1 MTPTIEQHRGT
12 AMMNAVQ
19 RLLQPLVRLLI
30 THAITLPVF
39 HELLKRVYVEVAEK
53 FFPISGKRQTDS
65 RIHLLTGVHRKDVR
79 RLREERD
86 KGSLRSEKSSSLGA
100 LLVSRWIGDRRF
112 CDDSGRPRPL
122 PRTGAFSFNS
132 LVEEVNTDIR
142 PRAVLDE
149 WLRLGVVE
157 VNSEGM
163 VRLNTA
169 AFVPESG
176 FDEKCFF
183 LGENVRG
190 HLAAC
195 VHNLQQEGPPEPE
208 RNVFYDR
215 LSEKSLGELRELA
228 AAEGMRILQLLNR
241 RAFQLQQQDKKA
253 PEATR
258 QMRFG
263 FYWHQEQEE
272 DET

>member
-1 MTPTIEQHRGT
+1 VTPTTEKNRAT

-30 THAITLPVF
+30 IHAITLPVF
-39 HELLKRVYVEVAEK
+39 HELLKRVYMDVAEK
-53 FFPISGKRQTDS
+53 YFPIAGKRQTDS
-65 RIHLLTGVHRKDVR
+65 RIHLLTGVHRKDIR

-86 KGSLRSEKSSSLGA
+86 TGPLRSEKSSSLGA
-100 LLVSRWIGDRRF
+100 LLVSRWTGDPRF
-112 CDDSGRPRPL
+112 LDSRGLPRPL

-132 LVEEVNTDIR
+132 LVEEVNTNIR

-149 WLRLGVVE
+149 WLRLGVAE
-157 VNSEGM
+157 VDSEGM

-183 LGENVRG
+183 LGENVRA
-190 HLAAC
+190 HLEAC

-215 LSEKSLGELRELA
+215 LTEKSLDELREMA
-228 AAEGMRILQLLNR
+228 AAEGMRVLQMLNR
-241 RAFQLQQQDKKA
+241 RAFELQQQDKKA
-253 PEATR
+253 PQAKQ